1 MAIVADNIMVDS
13 VYNVKLPYVMI
24 DNKDRE
30 LHIADATLSHK
41 F

>member
-1 MAIVADNIMVDS
+1 MTIIVDDIAEDKVM
-13 VYNVKLPYVMI
+13 NVKLPYVMI